1 MRKFKLI
8 KKLIAD
14 ISNNE
19 EYNGIIYKGPVYNNG
34 IDYFFIIE
42 NKPLWF

>member
-1 MRKFKLI
+1 MRKFELI

-19 EYNGIIYKGPVYNNG
+19 EYNGIIYKGPVYN
-34 IDYFFIIE
+34 DFFIIE